1 MACVSECCADD
12 AMLPERAT
20 ERPVVDPLAG
30 LMQAA
35 QQGDARAYDRL
46 LRAILP
52 ELRRFARRRLSSA
65 AEAEDAVQDTLLA
78 VHTLR
83 HTFDPARPF
92 RPWLLAIA
100 RRRVIDRLRRAEPR
114 RRREV
119 VLDDTLAH
127 EAALETRAEGERAV
141 LATELRQAIAA
152 LPQVQRA
159 ALTMAKLHDAPL
171 SDIAAAT
178 GRSVAALKVAT
189 HRGIA
194 ALRRRMGERAVAS

>member
-1 MACVSECCADD
+1 MDMLNQETSQQSADPH
-12 AMLPERAT
+12 AA
-20 ERPVVDPLAG
+20 
-30 LMQAA
+30 LMRAA
-35 QQGDARAYDRL
+35 QQGDNRAYDRL

-52 ELRRFARRRLSSA
+52 ELRGFARRRLSSP

-78 VHTLR
+78 IHTLR
-83 HTFDPARPF
+83 HTFDPDRPF

-100 RRRVIDRLRRAEPR
+100 RRRVIDRLRRSEPR

-119 VLDDTLAH
+119 MLDDTLAH
-127 EAALETRAEGERAV
+127 EGALEIRAEGEHAV
-141 LATELRQAIAA
+141 MAAELRQAIAA
-152 LPQVQRA
+152 LPPVQRA

-171 SDIAAAT
+171 ADIARAT

-194 ALRRRMGERAVAS
+194 SLRRRLGEAEAA

>member
-1 MACVSECCADD
+1 MSSVSACCTADIV
-12 AMLPERAT
+12 LPERAASQL
-20 ERPVVDPLAG
+20 VADPLAG

-35 QQGDARAYDRL
+35 QQGDTRAYDRL

-52 ELRRFARRRLSSA
+52 ELRGFARRRLSSA

-78 VHTLR
+78 IHTLR

-100 RRRVIDRLRRAEPR
+100 RRRVIDRLRRSGPR
-114 RRREV
+114 RRCEV

-127 EAALETRAEGERAV
+127 EAALETRAEGEQAV
-141 LATELRQAIAA
+141 LASELRQAIAT
-152 LPQVQRA
+152 LPPVQRA

-171 SDIAAAT
+171 ADIAAAT

-194 ALRRRMGERAVAS
+194 ALRRRMGEIEAV